1 MITQYEGKFKQSQTL
16 TQKNDSGKK
25 NSYVKVKNLPTDN
38 IHR

>member
-1 MITQYEGKFKQSQTL
+1 MKENSSNPKHL

-38 IHR
+38 IHK